1 MYMPC
6 LGKGRGRLFHGKP
19 ASRHLASNDEAGQL
33 VSVPFEIDQCGDVVK
48 ITNTA
53 RCDDGFI
60 HERDGDLESFEVR
73 WLDEGVPPHLGNHEA
88 GGATR

>member
-1 MYMPC
+1 MDMPC
-6 LGKGRGRLFHGKP
+6 LGKGRCCLFHGES
-19 ASRHLASNDEAGQL
+19 ASRYLASNDESGQL
-33 VSVPFEIDQCGDVVK
+33 VSILLEIDQCGDVVK

-60 HERDGDLESFEVR
+60 HKRDRDLESFEVR

-88 GGATR
+88 SGAT